1 MDIVLLE
8 RVENLGQLGDVVKVK
23 PGYARNYLLPQKKAL
38 RATKS
43 NLEYFEKRKADL
55 HAQNEHRRSEAEK
68 SAKKID
74 GLSLVIIRQAS
85 EAGQLY
91 GSVAARDIA
100 EAIAEKGETV
110 ERRTIVLNEPLK
122 TLGIFTVKV
131 SLHPEVSVN
140 VKVNIARSVE
150 EAKVQEKRGT
160 AVTGRSEEQ
169 EEEDAALVAAEEFF
183 DPGAG
188 EQPAV

>member
-8 RVENLGQLGDVVKVK
+8 RVEHLGQLGDVVKVK

-43 NLEYFEKRKADL
+43 NLEYFENRKADL
-55 HAQNEHRRSEAEK
+55 HAQNEHRRAEAETA
-68 SAKKID
+68 SKKVD
-74 GLSLVIIRQAS
+74 GLKLVIIRQAS

-91 GSVAARDIA
+91 GSVAARDVA
-100 EAIAEKGETV
+100 EAIVAQGAPV
-110 ERRTIVLNEPLK
+110 ERRQVILHEPLK
-122 TLGIFTVKV
+122 TLGLFPVKV
-131 SLHPEVSVN
+131 SLHPEVTVSVT
-140 VKVNIARSVE
+140 VNIARSVE
-150 EAKVQEKRGT
+150 EAKVQEEKGK
-160 AVTGRSEEQ
+160 AVIGRQ
-169 EEEDAALVAAEEFF
+169 DEEEEEAAPAEFF